1 MPEDQSEAYRL
12 RQAGRQLPEPAGT
25 TVVLRARLQAETCTQ
40 ARTEMSTKTRAAVGR
55 STTTVAGTVPP
66 SPLRTVKP
74 TCRKRQTRGRPMPIE
89 RAERR
94 RFSVPATA
102 ANSKDLIRISRTGRG
117 VEPPAKA
124 SRALSARVA
133 GDLEDIVGA
142 AVAAKVA
149 AGEAVVGE
157 EEDVASVVSG
167 EAAAGGRR
175 GLAKNK
181 RTTTE
186 HSRFWH

>member
-1 MPEDQSEAYRL
+1 
-12 RQAGRQLPEPAGT
+12 
-25 TVVLRARLQAETCTQ
+25 
-40 ARTEMSTKTRAAVGR
+40 
-55 STTTVAGTVPP
+55 
-66 SPLRTVKP
+66 
-74 TCRKRQTRGRPMPIE
+74 MPIE

-167 EAAAGGRR
+167 EAAAGGR
-175 GLAKNK
+175 
-181 RTTTE
+181 
-186 HSRFWH
+186 